1 VFLVADR
8 SGTTKTASQ
17 LDRGHPSSSDGGA
30 AAGRAGLVSSRQVA
44 AALGVSESSVKR
56 WCDHGTLVG
65 VKTPGGHRRF
75 DVATVLRFAREAG
88 HPVRDAAALGAAGG
102 PKSPREVERALLPL
116 LLRGDEEPVCVL
128 LEEAW
133 ASGMTTDVI
142 FDDVVAPAFVAIGE
156 RWAAGK
162 VQVYEERRACEIVRR
177 AIDALGRR
185 MRRAPRGAP
194 KAIGASLDHDPF
206 SLPSSMA
213 ETVLRERGYDA
224 RSLGTGLPFETLT
237 RAAASQRPSIF
248 WLAVAHVPEPAR
260 FLSEYAAFESRARE
274 LGIAVVVGGRALVPG
289 LWERMHFAAHG
300 ARMGHLASF
309 AEVMQKPRRAAASF
323 P

>member
-1 VFLVADR
+1 M
-8 SGTTKTASQ
+8 
-17 LDRGHPSSSDGGA
+17 
-30 AAGRAGLVSSRQVA
+30 
-44 AALGVSESSVKR
+44 KR
-56 WCDHGTLVG
+56 WCDHGALEG

-75 DVATVLRFAREAG
+75 DVAAVLRFAREAG
-88 HPVRDAAALGAAGG
+88 HPVRDAAALGVAGG

-116 LLRGDEEPVCVL
+116 LLRGDEDPVRVL

-142 FDDVVAPAFVAIGE
+142 FDAVIAPAFVALGE

-162 VQVYEERRACEIVRR
+162 VQVYEERRACEVVRR

-185 MRRAPRGAP
+185 MPRAPRGAP

-213 ETVLRERGYDA
+213 EIVLRERGYDA

-237 RAAASQRPSIF
+237 RAAASQRPAIF
-248 WLAVAHVPEPAR
+248 WLAVAHVPDPAR
-260 FLSEYAAFESRARE
+260 FLAEYATFEARARD

-289 LWERMHFAAHG
+289 LWEQMRFAAHG
-300 ARMGHLASF
+300 ACMGHLASF
-309 AEVMQKPRRAAASF
+309 AEVMRKPRRAASSS